1 MNGRKEGR
9 KNQEE
14 HAITMQ
20 NKSQHEQK
28 IPVSYRK
35 EYTQPKKILVKTDS

>member
-1 MNGRKEGR
+1 MNGGKEGR

-14 HAITMQ
+14 HAQTMQ

-28 IPVSYRK
+28 IPVSNRK
-35 EYTQPKKILVKTDS
+35 EHTQPKKLLVKTDS

>member
-1 MNGRKEGR
+1 MNGRREGR

-14 HAITMQ
+14 HAQTRQ

-35 EYTQPKKILVKTDS
+35 EHTQQNKLLVKTDS